1 MNFTEQEL
9 LEKTSRELY
18 EIAKVLHVRNYTRLK
33 KPELIEELLKL
44 GGKDATNDQEGFA
57 MSSMR
62 PYDNH
67 DKPEVVTEHL
77 EIEQERIPAHVVS
90 GAIISSSSERRGGE
104 VPRTGGEEFTASG
117 LCEILAEG
125 YGFMRSN
132 YFPSSSDVYI
142 SPPMIRRFGL
152 RTGDWLEGIVHLPRG
167 DKEKYSSL
175 MRIRSINGIGIEGHV
190 LNRPQ
195 FESLTPIFPNKHLKL
210 ETPNCSMAVRLL
222 ELVAPIGKGQRGLIV
237 SPPKAG
243 KTTILKAIAQSIEY
257 NHPEVTLMVLLIDER
272 PEEVT
277 DMKQS
282 IRSEVISSTF
292 DQPPENHIRV
302 VELALERAKRL
313 VEIKKDVV
321 ILLDGITRLT
331 RAYNLISSSSG
342 KTLSGGLDPTAIRGP
357 KRVIGAARNMVEGG
371 SLTIIATALIETGS
385 RLDQVI
391 YEEFKGTGNMEL
403 VLDRE
408 LAERRV
414 FPAIDVRKSGTRREE
429 LLYTPEEYRKIW
441 ALRQF
446 IGNEDPS
453 ESLEKLIAMLQ
464 RTASNREFLANIVAQ
479 DSAGR

>member
-1 MNFTEQEL
+1 MNFTQQEL

-33 KPELIEELLKL
+33 KPELIDELLKL
-44 GGKDATNDQEGFA
+44 GGTDGNVEGGSPMTPA
-57 MSSMR
+57 GS
-62 PYDNH
+62 YDR
-67 DKPEVVTEHL
+67 DRDTSPVVTEHL
-77 EIEQERIPAHVVS
+77 DVEQQRAQAEVVS
-90 GAIISSSSERRGGE
+90 GAVITSSSEHREPEAPRMGGGE
-104 VPRTGGEEFTASG
+104 FVTSG

-125 YGFMRSN
+125 YGFMRAN

-142 SPPMIRRFGL
+142 SPPMIRRFGF
-152 RTGDWLEGIVHLPRG
+152 RTGDWLEGTVHPPRG
-167 DKEKYSSL
+167 DKEKYASL
-175 MRIRSINGIGIEGHV
+175 VRIRSINGMSVEGHM

-195 FESLTPIFPNKHLKL
+195 FESLTPVFPNKHLKL
-210 ETPNCSMAVRLL
+210 ETPNCSMALRLV

-313 VEIKKDVV
+313 VEVKKDVV

-446 IGNEDPS
+446 IGNEDPT

-464 RTASNREFLANIVAQ
+464 RTANNREFLANIVAQ

>member
-1 MNFTEQEL
+1 MNFTEPEL

-33 KPELIEELLKL
+33 KPELIDELLKF
-44 GGKDATNDQEGFA
+44 GGKDANDQEGSA
-57 MSSMR
+57 MSSMS

-77 EIEQERIPAHVVS
+77 DIEQERAPAQAVS
-90 GAIISSSSERRGGE
+90 GAVISSSSERHGGE
-104 VPRTGGEEFTASG
+104 ISRAGGEEFTASG

-125 YGFMRSN
+125 YGFMRAN

-190 LNRPQ
+190 LTRPQ

-243 KTTILKAIAQSIEY
+243 KTTILKAIAQSVEY

-313 VEIKKDVV
+313 VEVKKDVV

-446 IGNEDPS
+446 IGNEDPT

-464 RTASNREFLANIVAQ
+464 RTANNREFLANIVAQ